1 MSDIST
7 AGRSEVALR
16 AARKHNAYQ
25 HLLTFVTRLK
35 GLTDVLPDLQNLAS
49 LENAQAEA
57 LTKLEEIRAA
67 IEQAKAEDASRIAA
81 AEAAAAKIR
90 SDAQAEAGRMLAEAR
105 AEADAVNSAAEARRI
120 ELRGVMDELAAK
132 QSELASVSA
141 AVAEATALHGHFEGH
156 AALAAEIANK
166 EERLRAL
173 NATIARLRSQF
184 GGQ

>member
-1 MSDIST
+1 
-7 AGRSEVALR
+7 
-16 AARKHNAYQ
+16 
-25 HLLTFVTRLK
+25 
-35 GLTDVLPDLQNLAS
+35 
-49 LENAQAEA
+49 
-57 LTKLEEIRAA
+57 
-67 IEQAKAEDASRIAA
+67 
-81 AEAAAAKIR
+81 
-90 SDAQAEAGRMLAEAR
+90 MLAEAR